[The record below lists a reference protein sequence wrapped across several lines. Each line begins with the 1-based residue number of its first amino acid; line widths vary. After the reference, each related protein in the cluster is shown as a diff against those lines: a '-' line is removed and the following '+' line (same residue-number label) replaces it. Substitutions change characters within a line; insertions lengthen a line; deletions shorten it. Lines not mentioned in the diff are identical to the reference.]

1 MIDLNK
7 AQQQLDDKER
17 ELQLALDEYNFAMA
31 EKKRLLDDANNCR
44 QKMET
49 ASNMINGLSDEKER
63 WTDQSKE
70 FRLQIGRL
78 VGDVLVCTG
87 FLSYMGPF
95 NQDFRNL
102 LNREWQKLLRD
113 KEIPYSPT
121 INVIE
126 YLADSTTV
134 KCIYFSFINKKHLNQ
149 FSLN

>member
-134 KCIYFSFINKKHLNQ
+134 KCIYFSFINTKTFK
-149 FSLN
+149 SI

>member
-126 YLADSTTV
+126 YLSDSTTV
-134 KCIYFSFINKKHLNQ
+134 KCIYFSFINTKTFK
-149 FSLN
+149 SI